1 MTEHGPYRAGATEGC
16 PSCAAALTLV
26 APGELRP
33 CPRGCGEWASV
44 AIVTERWGTAIDL
57 PGDARLRW
65 RAARTTVPCVV
76 CKRPMRD
83 EYHPGWTMHR
93 CGDHGVWFERDA
105 RDHFER
111 AQIALIGQHRADR
124 MEAAQMLALVADAV
138 AGDPAA
144 VRSLANR
151 LLELERALRGR

>member
-1 MTEHGPYRAGATEGC
+1 
-16 PSCAAALTLV
+16 
-26 APGELRP
+26 
-33 CPRGCGEWASV
+33 
-44 AIVTERWGTAIDL
+44 
-57 PGDARLRW
+57 
-65 RAARTTVPCVV
+65 
-76 CKRPMRD
+76 MRD
-83 EYHPGWTMHR
+83 EHHPGWTMHR

-124 MEAAQMLALVADAV
+124 MEAAQMLALVTDAV

>member
-1 MTEHGPYRAGATEGC
+1 V
-16 PSCAAALTLV
+16 ALQLCV
-26 APGELRP
+26 SALPIP
-33 CPRGCGEWASV
+33 VPRRRRRSPHP
-44 AIVTERWGTAIDL
+44 IVSDRWGTAIDL

-83 EYHPGWTMHR
+83 EYHPAWTMHR

-105 RDHFER
+105 REHFER

-124 MEAAQMLALVADAV
+124 MEAAQMLALVTDDV